1 MFCTKNTELF
11 ENNIE
16 NIVHFQNC
24 LHTMMIEKTLQM
36 LWEVKMA
43 SSKLNTF
50 SVGGYVA
57 DELFLHPKDKTEGS
71 VMKVTFHLR
80 NPKVVGGKQFYNE
93 FYVVV
98 YGKNARECI
107 EHLTVG
113 SECIV
118 VGSANTWAK
127 TDPETGVKNTGIAID
142 AKEVYFL

>member
-1 MFCTKNTELF
+1 MFTYNDDRKNITSVKE
-11 ENNIE
+11 E
-16 NIVHFQNC
+16 
-24 LHTMMIEKTLQM
+24 
-36 LWEVKMA
+36 KMA

-57 DELFLHPKDKTEGS
+57 DELFLHPKDENEGS

-98 YGKNARECI
+98 YGKKARECI

-118 VGSANTWAK
+118 VGSANTWSK
-127 TDPETGVKNTGIAID
+127 TDPETGVKNTGIVID
-142 AKEVYFL
+142 AKDVYFI